1 MGAAEK
7 IVGGRLGYSP
17 RYMTDVRRTL
27 NRGESNRGTLIY
39 TATRTAKFRTLGLTG
54 AREVQSSEFRVQN
67 SEFEEVIL
75 MWKQHL
81 AMAAL
86 VLGSAYGLVHLTRV
100 DRVADDRRVAP
111 LTKPQ
116 RQSIEEAARGVDQQF
131 VAHWKREGLEV
142 AQPASEMLVIRRL
155 SLGLAGTVPSL
166 EEVRV
171 LERLPADERIDW
183 WLERLFADRRYSDFV
198 AERFARAFV
207 GTDNGPF
214 LIFRRGLFVHW
225 LSDQV
230 YENRSYD
237 AIVRDMIGGRGTGT
251 GNPAVN
257 FIIASYNDEEER
269 PDPIRLAGRTSRA
282 FLGLRID
289 CVQCHDDF
297 LGNVEL
303 GEVGDPRDAVQR
315 DFHQLAA
322 FYPEAQVTAVGL
334 DDRPGTYSVQLLGDD
349 VKTKLGPA
357 VPFRPDL
364 LPREGSR
371 RERLAAWV
379 TAEENRPFAR
389 VTVNRIWALMFG
401 KPLVEP
407 VDSIPLHDDLPPGL
421 ELLVD
426 DFIEHGY
433 DIRRLIRV
441 ISKTRVYQLDSR
453 ASFEV
458 LPKHEIAWS
467 VYPMT
472 RLRPEQVAGA
482 VAQACSVSTIDSD
495 AHIISQ
501 MMKYFQTDAFIKRY
515 GDLGEDEF
523 AERGISIPQRLLMMN
538 GNLVKERTKNSP
550 LFNASS
556 QIAALAGNDRDAIA
570 AAYLACYTRQPSP
583 AESSYFKDRLKD
595 TTGARRMSSLEDL
608 FWALLNTTEFSWNH

>member
-1 MGAAEK
+1 
-7 IVGGRLGYSP
+7 
-17 RYMTDVRRTL
+17 
-27 NRGESNRGTLIY
+27 
-39 TATRTAKFRTLGLTG
+39 
-54 AREVQSSEFRVQN
+54 
-67 SEFEEVIL
+67 

-81 AMAAL
+81 AMAVL
-86 VLGSAYGLVHLTRV
+86 VLGSGYGLVHLTRV

-116 RQSIEEAARGVDQQF
+116 RLSIEETARRVDQQF
-131 VAHWKREGLEV
+131 VADWKKEGVEV
-142 AQPASEMLVIRRL
+142 ADPASEMLVIRRL

-171 LERLPADERIDW
+171 LERLPAEERIDW
-183 WLERLFADRRYSDFV
+183 WLDRLFADRRYSDFV

-214 LIFRRGLFVHW
+214 VIFRRRRFTHW

-230 YENRSYD
+230 YENRGYD
-237 AIVRDMIGGRGTGT
+237 AIVRDLIGGKGTGT

-257 FIIASYNDEEER
+257 FIIASFDQEEGR

-289 CVQCHDDF
+289 CMQCHDDF
-297 LGNVEL
+297 LGNVQL
-303 GEVGDPRDAVQR
+303 GEIGDSRDGVQR
-315 DFHQLAA
+315 DFHHLAA
-322 FYPEAQVTAVGL
+322 FYSEAQVTAVGL
-334 DDRPGTYSVQLLGDD
+334 VDRPGTYSVQLLGDD
-349 VKTKLGPA
+349 DEKKLRPK
-357 VPFRPDL
+357 VPYQPDL
-364 LPREGSR
+364 LSKKGSR
-371 RERLAAWV
+371 RERLADWV
-379 TAEENRPFAR
+379 TAKENRPFAR

-426 DFIEHGY
+426 DFIEHDY

-441 ISKTRVYQLDSR
+441 ISSTRVYRLDSR

-458 LPKHEIAWS
+458 LPRHEIAWS

-495 AHIISQ
+495 AHIVSQ
-501 MMKYFQTDAFIKRY
+501 MMKFFQTDEFIKRY

-523 AERGISIPQRLLMMN
+523 VERGISIPQRLLMMN
-538 GNLVKERTKNSP
+538 GNLVKNRTKNRP
-550 LFNASS
+550 LFNSSS
-556 QIAALAGNDRDAIA
+556 QIAAFADNDRDAIA
-570 AAYLACYTRQPSP
+570 AAYLSCLTRQPSS

-595 TTGARRMSSLEDL
+595 TTGGRRMSSLEDL